1 MTTRATSSRRRGRG
15 VRAGRLLL
23 VALALAGAVE
33 GRGEPRL
40 APGPASR
47 AGSAPV
53 AASPVPGDL
62 AELERR
68 RLADPT
74 NALVLLA
81 LGRLYHWKGS
91 EGDRE
96 AVGKA
101 EECLVR
107 LGRLDPSNARARALL
122 GSTWTLQARDA
133 RMPTTKLKLA
143 RRGLAE
149 MDAAVRD
156 APDDPEVRF
165 TRACNNVSL
174 PAFLRRQAFIE
185 EDFAWLGRAAQAD
198 PPRLEPGFRQ
208 WVALYHGLWLER
220 RERRDEARRRWS
232 EGLALVPGSPAA
244 GRLQAELDRTRGWAD
259 AGKDGA
265 R

>member
-1 MTTRATSSRRRGRG
+1 MTTRATSSGG
-15 VRAGRLLL
+15 LLLL
-23 VALALAGAVE
+23 VAMTLAGALD
-33 GRGEPRL
+33 GRGEPGL

-47 AGSAPV
+47 AGRAV
-53 AASPVPGDL
+53 AGASPVPGDL
-62 AELERR
+62 ADLERR
-68 RLADPT
+68 HRADPT
-74 NALVLLA
+74 NGVVLLD

-101 EECLVR
+101 EECLER
-107 LGRLDPSNARARALL
+107 LGRLEPSNARGRALL
-122 GSTWTLQARDA
+122 GSTRTLQARDA

-149 MDAAVRD
+149 MDAAVRE

-165 TRACNNVSL
+165 TRVCNNISL
-174 PAFLRRQAFIE
+174 PGLFRRQAFIE
-185 EDFAWLGRAAQAD
+185 EDLAWLGRAAQAQ

-220 RERRDEARRRWS
+220 QERRDEARRRWS
-232 EGLALVPGSPAA
+232 EALALVPGSPAA
-244 GRLQAELDRTRGWAD
+244 GRLQAELDRTGAPASRGK
-259 AGKDGA
+259 GGA